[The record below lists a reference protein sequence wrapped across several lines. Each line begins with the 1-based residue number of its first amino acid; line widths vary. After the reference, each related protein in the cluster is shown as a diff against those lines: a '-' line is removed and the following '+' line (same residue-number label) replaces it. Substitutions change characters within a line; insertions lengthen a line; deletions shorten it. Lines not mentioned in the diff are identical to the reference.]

1 MTARTESIE
10 VDGDTA
16 TVLKERAA
24 ERGVGVAQLVA
35 ELVSLAN
42 DDAAIAELDRRWAAV
57 ERGEPTVPHDE
68 VERWVKTWEVRIS
81 GAGTTDDR

>member
-24 ERGVGVAQLVA
+24 ERGVSVAQLVA

-42 DDAAIAELDRRWAAV
+42 DDAAI
-57 ERGEPTVPHDE
+57 RGP
-68 VERWVKTWEVRIS
+68 
-81 GAGTTDDR
+81 